1 MEIIEILLEDYCY
14 KNDVIPGRI
23 DDNFDL
29 EHKTQNKHKVLARSI
44 MSPRKDNDTQQHN
57 RIQNHFEQRET
68 TIKKTE
74 TLTIEDKKA
83 IFILGGTMWH

>member
-1 MEIIEILLEDYCY
+1 MI
-14 KNDVIPGRI
+14 
-23 DDNFDL
+23 
-29 EHKTQNKHKVLARSI
+29 Q
-44 MSPRKDNDTQQHN
+44 QQHN

-83 IFILGGTMWH
+83 IFILGGTMWHYVFHRENNPDHVIINELDFERKPKMIVKLLWI

>member
-29 EHKTQNKHKVLARSI
+29 EHKTQNKHKVLTRSI
-44 MSPRKDNDTQQHN
+44 MSPRNDNETKRNHHKEN
-57 RIQNHFEQRET
+57 RN
-68 TIKKTE
+68 
-74 TLTIEDKKA
+74 LDY
-83 IFILGGTMWH
+83 

>member
-29 EHKTQNKHKVLARSI
+29 EHKTQNKHKVLTRSI
-44 MSPRKDNDTQQHN
+44 MSPRNDNDT
-57 RIQNHFEQRET
+57 T
-68 TIKKTE
+68 TTQ
-74 TLTIEDKKA
+74 
-83 IFILGGTMWH
+83 

>member
-1 MEIIEILLEDYCY
+1 MI
-14 KNDVIPGRI
+14 
-23 DDNFDL
+23 
-29 EHKTQNKHKVLARSI
+29 Q
-44 MSPRKDNDTQQHN
+44 QQHN

-83 IFILGGTMWH
+83 IFILGGTMWR